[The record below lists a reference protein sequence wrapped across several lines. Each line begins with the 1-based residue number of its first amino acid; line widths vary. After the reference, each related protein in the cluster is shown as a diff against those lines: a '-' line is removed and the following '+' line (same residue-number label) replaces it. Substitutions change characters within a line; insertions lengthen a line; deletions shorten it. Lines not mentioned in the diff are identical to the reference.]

1 MNTELNNKEVLN
13 AIFNKLKGY
22 YGDISRRLAFYGP
35 SWWPA
40 DEVVEIMV
48 GAILTQNTNW
58 RNVEKALANFN
69 NNLTPHF
76 ILEASHEELIAIIR
90 PSGFYNQKADRLK
103 ALMQWFS
110 TYNFDVALLA
120 EKQKDEIR
128 NELLAIKGIGNETA
142 DSILV
147 YALGKTSFV
156 IDAYTRRIFSRVGIV
171 VPKEYDEFQELLE
184 KTLPME
190 IAIYDHYHGLIV
202 EHAKRFCTKKPMC
215 EGCPLNNQKA
225 TDISLKNNTFVENY
239 YPCGNF
245 SQ

>member
-1 MNTELNNKEVLN
+1 MDTELRNREIITAVYR
-13 AIFNKLKGY
+13 KLKDH
-22 YGDISRRLAFYGP
+22 YGNISRRSAFYGP

-48 GAILTQNTNW
+48 GTILTQNTNW

-69 NNLTPHF
+69 NNLSSHF
-76 ILEASHEELIAIIR
+76 ILKTSHEELTTIIR

-110 TYNFDVALLA
+110 TYNFNVDLLV
-120 EKQKDEIR
+120 EKQKDELR
-128 NELLAIKGIGNETA
+128 NELLAINGIGKETA

-171 VPKEYDEFQELLE
+171 VPREYDEFQELFE
-184 KTLPME
+184 KTLPKE
-190 IAIYDHYHGLIV
+190 IVIYDYYHGLIV
-202 EHAKRFCTKKPMC
+202 EHAKRFCTKKTMC
-215 EGCPLNNQKA
+215 EGCPLNNICQFYQ
-225 TDISLKNNTFVENY
+225 T
-239 YPCGNF
+239 
-245 SQ
+245 